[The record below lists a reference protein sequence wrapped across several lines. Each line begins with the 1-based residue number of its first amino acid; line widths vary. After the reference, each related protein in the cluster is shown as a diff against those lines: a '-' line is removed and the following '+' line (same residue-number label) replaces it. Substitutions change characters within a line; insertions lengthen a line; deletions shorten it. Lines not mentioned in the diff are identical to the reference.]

1 MSQLT
6 TVKRVKNAILMKDDK
21 DGLFIRID
29 GVRFSYPHIG
39 HPGEARDD
47 SDSKAPKYGVVL
59 MLPKKTHLEA
69 KNLVKEVIQDIIKK
83 NKATVPVA
91 MWCLLD
97 GDEKE
102 DENMKGHW
110 LINTSESRRPKAR
123 DARGQIMDDL
133 DKIDETFYGGM
144 WGHAL
149 IRPWYFN
156 GKAKSGKTYP
166 KRVPSGIA
174 GVFHW
179 KNDTPFGA
187 GSIDDEDAWGDVPE
201 DDGSDGFG
209 EDAGGSASSAED
221 DF

>member
-1 MSQLT
+1 MAQLT
-6 TVKRVKNAILMKDDK
+6 TVKRVKNAVLMKDEK
-21 DGLFIRID
+21 DNLHIRID

-39 HPGEARDD
+39 HPGDPMD
-47 SDSKAPKYGVVL
+47 GSDNPQKKYGVVL
-59 MLPKKTHLEA
+59 MLPKATHLEA
-69 KNLVKEVIQDIIKK
+69 KNLVKEVIQDIVKK

-123 DARGQIMDDL
+123 DNRGEIMDDL
-133 DKIDETFYGGM
+133 DEIDKTFYGGV

-149 IRPWYFN
+149 IRPWYFA
-156 GKAKSGKTYP
+156 GKAKNGKNYP
-166 KRVPSGIA
+166 KRVPSGLT
-174 GVFHW
+174 GVFFY

-187 GSIDDEDAWGDVPE
+187 GAIDDDDAWGNVPT
-201 DDGSDGFG
+201 DDGSDGFN
-209 EDAGGSASSAED
+209 EGGSGVGGDD